1 MKRFKTFWI
10 LFLSQVFLLLVN
22 LVLQYVIIDQ
32 SFQSFYF
39 EEKEKTLLKEAYL
52 MEHQISNLIVLGNFI
67 DLQNQVMDLGK
78 KINSRLTVVLPN
90 GQVIADSQSPLKNLD
105 NHKERPEIKTASEGK
120 VGMSIRF
127 SDTLNQETI
136 YLAIPIQNNK
146 RPVGV
151 LRLSES
157 TENLRSSLSVTFS
170 KFFLGSSIII
180 FGLILIIGFY
190 SRSLSLSLE
199 KISSI
204 SENFSN
210 KGFSEKLKTGPWDS
224 YEISS
229 LVKSL
234 NKMSDLITDQI
245 NKIIKNKKEQEAV
258 FSSMLEGVLTID
270 ASRKIYKINHSAKKI
285 FHLDLEKDYRGMP
298 LKEVIRTKK
307 IEDFYDEIILTKG
320 FLDKEFVLENNQT
333 FQVHGSL
340 IQGEGDSI
348 SGVLLVFND
357 VSGIR
362 KLEGHRRDFV
372 ANVAHELKTPLTTI
386 SGYLENLVDGSVD
399 SPDDQLKFLK
409 IVQKQSLR
417 LEKIIEDLLI
427 LSQVETEKDGLLS
440 KDILEISPIL
450 SSVKSLFTD
459 KTDHIIIDCEKNL
472 KACINS
478 HLLEIAIGNL
488 VGNAVKYG
496 SKNGKI
502 ILSAKSINGE
512 IEISVKDEGMGISEE
527 HHHRLFER
535 FYSVDKSRSREFGGS
550 GLGLSIVKH
559 IALAHNG
566 HVSVESA
573 PGKGSKFSIFIPK
586 V

>member
-10 LFLSQVFLLLVN
+10 LFLSQVFLLLIN
-22 LVLQYVIIDQ
+22 LVLQYVIINQ
-32 SFQSFYF
+32 SFTGFYF
-39 EEKEKTLLKEAYL
+39 EEKEKTLLKEAYII
-52 MEHQISNLIVLGNFI
+52 ENQVSSLIVSGNFN
-67 DLQNQVMDLGK
+67 DLQNWIINFGK
-78 KINSRLTVVLPN
+78 KINSRLTVVLPS
-90 GQVIADSQSPLKNLD
+90 GQVIADSQSPLNHLD
-105 NHKERPEIKTASEGK
+105 NHKDRPEVKAAFAGK

-136 YLAIPIQNNK
+136 YLAIPIENNK
-146 RPVGV
+146 RPIGV

-157 TENLRSSLSVTFS
+157 TENLRSSLRGTFS
-170 KFFLGSSIII
+170 KFFLGSSLVI
-180 FGLILIIGFY
+180 LALVLIIGFY
-190 SRSLSLSLE
+190 SKSLSLSLE

-204 SENFSN
+204 SENFSK
-210 KGFSEKLKTGPWDS
+210 KGFSEKMKTGPWDS

-245 NKIIKNKKEQEAV
+245 NKIIKQKKEQEAV

-270 ASRKIYKINHSAKKI
+270 TDRKIYKINHSAKKI
-285 FHLDLEKDYRGMP
+285 FHLEMEKDYRGIP

-307 IEDFYDEIILTKG
+307 VEDFYDEIIVTKG
-320 FLDKEFVLENNQT
+320 FLDREIILENDQI
-333 FQVHGSL
+333 FQVHGSG
-340 IQGEGDSI
+340 IQGEAENILGA
-348 SGVLLVFND
+348 LLVFND
-357 VSGIR
+357 ISGLR
-362 KLEGHRRDFV
+362 KLESHRRDFV
-372 ANVAHELKTPLTTI
+372 ANVSHELKTPLTTI
-386 SGYLENLVDGSVD
+386 SGYLENILDGTVD
-399 SPDDQLKFLK
+399 SPEDQLKFLK

-427 LSQVETEKDGLLS
+427 LSQVEMDTNGSLS
-440 KDILEISPIL
+440 GEVLEISPIL
-450 SSVKSLFTD
+450 SSVKSLFNE
-459 KTDHIIIDCEKNL
+459 KTENIIVDCEKNL
-472 KACINS
+472 KARVNS

-488 VGNAVKYG
+488 LGNALRYG
-496 SKNGKI
+496 NKNSPIK
-502 ILSAKSINGE
+502 LAAKTINGE
-512 IEISVKDEGMGISEE
+512 IEISVKDEGIGISAE

>member
-1 MKRFKTFWI
+1 MRRFKTFWI
-10 LFLSQVFLLLVN
+10 LFLSQVFLLLIN
-22 LVLQYVIIDQ
+22 LILQYVIINQ
-32 SFQSFYF
+32 SFTGFYF
-39 EEKEKTLLKEAYL
+39 EEKEKTLLKEAYII
-52 MEHQISNLIVLGNFI
+52 ENQVSSLIVLGNFN
-67 DLQNQVMDLGK
+67 DLQNWIINFGK
-78 KINSRLTVVLPN
+78 KINSRLTVVLPS
-90 GQVIADSQSPLKNLD
+90 GQVIADSQSPLNHLD
-105 NHKERPEIKTASEGK
+105 NHKDRPEIKKAFEGK

-136 YLAIPIQNNK
+136 YLAIPIENNK
-146 RPVGV
+146 NQIGV

-157 TENLRSSLSVTFS
+157 TENLRSSLKGTFL
-170 KFFLGSSIII
+170 KFFLGSSLVI
-180 FGLILIIGFY
+180 LALVLIIGFY
-190 SRSLSLSLE
+190 SKSLTLSLE

-204 SENFSN
+204 TENFSN
-210 KGFSEKLKTGPWDS
+210 KGFSEKMKVGPWDS

-245 NKIIKNKKEQEAV
+245 NKIIKQKKEQEAV

-270 ASRKIYKINHSAKKI
+270 IDRKIYKINHSAKKI
-285 FHLDLEKDYRGMP
+285 FHLEMEKEYRGIP

-307 IEDFYDEIILTKG
+307 VEDFYDEIIVTKG
-320 FLDKEFVLENNQT
+320 FLEREIILENDQI
-333 FQVHGSL
+333 FQVHGSV
-340 IQGEGDSI
+340 IQGEAENILGA
-348 SGVLLVFND
+348 LLVFND
-357 VSGIR
+357 ISGLR
-362 KLEGHRRDFV
+362 KLESHRRDFV
-372 ANVAHELKTPLTTI
+372 ANVSHELKTPLTTI
-386 SGYLENLVDGSVD
+386 SGYLENIIDGTVD
-399 SPDDQLKFLK
+399 SPEDQLKFLK

-427 LSQVETEKDGLLS
+427 LSQVEMDTNGLLS
-440 KDILEISPIL
+440 GEVLEISPIL
-450 SSVKSLFTD
+450 SSAKSLFNE
-459 KTDHIIIDCEKNL
+459 KTENIIVDCEKNL
-472 KACINS
+472 KARVNS

-488 VGNAVKYG
+488 LGNALRYG
-496 SKNGKI
+496 NKNSPIK
-502 ILSAKSINGE
+502 LAAKTINGE
-512 IEISVKDEGMGISEE
+512 IEISVKDEGIGISAE

>member
-1 MKRFKTFWI
+1 MRRFKTFWI
-10 LFLSQVFLLLVN
+10 LFLSQVFLLLIN
-22 LVLQYVIIDQ
+22 LILQYVIINQ
-32 SFQSFYF
+32 SFTGFYF
-39 EEKEKTLLKEAYL
+39 EEKEKTLLEEAYII
-52 MEHQISNLIVLGNFI
+52 ENQVSSLIVLGNFN
-67 DLQNQVMDLGK
+67 DLQNWIINFGK
-78 KINSRLTVVLPN
+78 KINSRLTVVLPS
-90 GQVIADSQSPLKNLD
+90 GQVIADSQSPLNHLD
-105 NHKERPEIKTASEGK
+105 NHKDRPEIKKAFEGK

-136 YLAIPIQNNK
+136 YLAIPIENNK
-146 RPVGV
+146 NQIGV

-157 TENLRSSLSVTFS
+157 TENLRSSLKGTFL
-170 KFFLGSSIII
+170 KFFLGSSLVI
-180 FGLILIIGFY
+180 LALVLIIGFY
-190 SRSLSLSLE
+190 SKSLTLSLE

-204 SENFSN
+204 TENFSN
-210 KGFSEKLKTGPWDS
+210 KGFSEKMKVGPWDS

-245 NKIIKNKKEQEAV
+245 NKIIKQKKEQEAV

-270 ASRKIYKINHSAKKI
+270 IDRKIYKINHSAKKI
-285 FHLDLEKDYRGMP
+285 FHLEMEKEYRGIP

-307 IEDFYDEIILTKG
+307 VEDFYDEIIVTKG
-320 FLDKEFVLENNQT
+320 FLEREIILENDQI
-333 FQVHGSL
+333 FQVHGSV
-340 IQGEGDSI
+340 IQGEAENILGA
-348 SGVLLVFND
+348 LLVFND
-357 VSGIR
+357 ISGLR
-362 KLEGHRRDFV
+362 KLESHRRDFV
-372 ANVAHELKTPLTTI
+372 ANVSHELKTPLTTI
-386 SGYLENLVDGSVD
+386 SGYLENIIDGTVD
-399 SPDDQLKFLK
+399 SPEDQLKFLK

-427 LSQVETEKDGLLS
+427 LSQVEMDTNGLLS
-440 KDILEISPIL
+440 GEVLEISPIL
-450 SSVKSLFTD
+450 SSAKSLFNE
-459 KTDHIIIDCEKNL
+459 KTENIIVDCEKNL
-472 KACINS
+472 KARVNS

-488 VGNAVKYG
+488 LGNALRYG
-496 SKNGKI
+496 NKNSPIK
-502 ILSAKSINGE
+502 LAAKTINGE
-512 IEISVKDEGMGISEE
+512 IEISVKDEGIGISAE